1 MTVRP
6 DTKARIL
13 DAAERLFAEQGFNDT
28 SLRTITAEAEVNLAS
43 VNYHFGSKKELIR
56 AVLARYLEM
65 FMPALELELD
75 AVLRSDQT
83 PSLQQVFQAFKAP
96 LLQLTALRPEGTTLF
111 MQLLGRGYTDVQ
123 GHLRWFITTRYGDVL
138 ALFTRA
144 VQRANP
150 TLNTAELFW
159 RLHFTLG
166 TAVFA
171 MASNVALREI
181 ALADFGQHIQISD
194 LIDRIIPYLA
204 GGVAAPIHSAELL
217 LQPVSAAA
225 NGG

>member
-1 MTVRP
+1 
-6 DTKARIL
+6 
-13 DAAERLFAEQGFNDT
+13 
-28 SLRTITAEAEVNLAS
+28 
-43 VNYHFGSKKELIR
+43 
-56 AVLARYLEM
+56 
-65 FMPALELELD
+65 
-75 AVLRSDQT
+75 
-83 PSLQQVFQAFKAP
+83 
-96 LLQLTALRPEGTTLF
+96 
-111 MQLLGRGYTDVQ
+111 
-123 GHLRWFITTRYGDVL
+123 
-138 ALFTRA
+138 
-144 VQRANP
+144 ANP